1 MNNIKL
7 TGIIFSSILIAIAA
21 LFFSATA
28 FAAGLPAELVILNAN
43 IITVDDENPRAEAL
57 AVSGGKFVAIGSTKD
72 IGELVGK
79 DTKVIDA
86 EGKTIT
92 PGFIDA
98 HTHPMPSYP
107 FFPMM
112 HVVDLGPDKASTMDE
127 VVALL
132 SEKANATPKG
142 SLIMGAKYQDT
153 KLGRHPT
160 RLDLDKAST
169 EHPIVILHSS
179 GHMGVANSL
188 ALEIAH
194 ITSDTPDPPGGAF
207 DRDENGQPNGIGR
220 ESAAQMVMMKMPP
233 RPPTTEEALGEIWYF
248 TRNCVSKGITSVAD
262 AKANPALIALYQ
274 NAIEAN
280 RVNGVR
286 VYMMIEDEYLN
297 DLKKLKLRTG
307 FGDDHLKI
315 GAIKIY
321 HGNSLSGRT
330 CWLNEPYD
338 MVNPETG
345 ENDYF
350 GIPPERS
357 QEELDELVFSAHK
370 AGFHC
375 AIHSNG
381 DREIGMVLEAYKKA
395 LEKLPRENHRHRI
408 EHCSVATPAILDK
421 IKELGVVLV
430 LHSYIYEHGDKMQAY
445 GEGRWGVMH
454 PNRSAIELGIPVAG
468 SSDFPV
474 STADPLLRIQS
485 MVTRQTAEGK
495 VYGPEQKVT
504 VEQAIRIW
512 TLGGA
517 YASFEDDNK
526 GSIEIGKLAD
536 FIILSDNPTKIPP
549 DTIKGIRVEKTII
562 GGKVVFEG
570 P

>member
-1 MNNIKL
+1 MKNVRSN
-7 TGIIFSSILIAIAA
+7 GIVFSNILIAIAV
-21 LFFSATA
+21 LIFSGTA
-28 FAAGLPAELVILNAN
+28 SAAGLPAELVVLNAN

-57 AVSGGKFVAIGSTKD
+57 AVSGGKFAAVGSSKE
-72 IGELVGK
+72 IGELVGEG
-79 DTKVIDA
+79 TTVIDA

-112 HVVDLGPDKASTMDE
+112 QIVDLGPDKAGTMDQ
-127 VVALL
+127 VIALL
-132 SEKANATPKG
+132 REKAKATPKG
-142 SLIMGAKYQDT
+142 ALIMGAKYQDT

-160 RLDLDKAST
+160 RLDLDKASA

-179 GHMGVANSL
+179 GHMGVANSK
-188 ALEIAH
+188 ALKIAGV
-194 ITSDTPDPPGGAF
+194 TAETPDPPGGAF
-207 DRDENGQPNGIGR
+207 DKDESGQPNGICR
-220 ESAAQMVMMKMPP
+220 EVALKMLSMKMPP

-262 AKANPALIALYQ
+262 AKANPALIGLYQ

-286 VYMMIEDEYLN
+286 IYLMIEDEYLD
-297 DLKKLKLRTG
+297 DLRQLKLRTG
-307 FGDDHLKI
+307 FGDDRLKI

-330 CWLNEPYD
+330 CWLSEPYD
-338 MVNPETG
+338 TVNPETG
-345 ENDYF
+345 EKDYF
-350 GIPPERS
+350 GIPPKRS
-357 QEELDELVFSAHK
+357 QEELDELVFAAHK

-381 DREIGMVLEAYKKA
+381 DREIDMVLKAYEKA
-395 LEKLPRENHRHRI
+395 LVKLPREDHRHRI
-408 EHCSVATPAILDK
+408 EHCSVTTPAILDK
-421 IKELGVVLV
+421 VKGLGVVLV

-445 GEGRWGVMH
+445 GKERWGMMH
-454 PNRSAIELGIPVAG
+454 PNCSAIELGVPVAG
-468 SSDFPV
+468 SSDSPV
-474 STADPLLRIQS
+474 SAADPLLRIQS
-485 MVTRQTAEGK
+485 MVTRKTAEGK

-517 YASFEDDNK
+517 YASFEEDIK
-526 GSIEIGKLAD
+526 GSIETGKLAD
-536 FIILSDNPTKIPP
+536 FIILSDDPTKVPS
-549 DTIKGIRVEKTII
+549 DNIKDVRVEKTVI
-562 GGKVVFEG
+562 GGKIVFEG
-570 P
+570 K